1 MSRDAAVTIDK
12 SARTVSALYRFILPP
27 SKTLTLGNAT
37 DNATDSATKST
48 GSNDTKSVRGSAS
61 AVGYLTYINLLVHT
75 VAVVASAVL
84 LT

>member
-27 SKTLTLGNAT
+27 PKTLTLGNAT
-37 DNATDSATKST
+37 DNATKST